1 MAQVRSLRKHAPWI
15 ALLTAA
21 FLVMAGPAF
30 GQSTPKFVSIGTASP
45 AGAYYPLGVA
55 MADIWNK
62 DIQGTHFSAQE
73 TGGSVANMNMLD
85 NGQIELGM
93 ANENIA
99 WNATQ
104 GNAPFKK
111 PMKVDGGWV
120 LNKSYAVFVAKASSG
135 ITTVADLKGK
145 KVSLGAAGSSGN
157 VIAERVLQSAGLSKG
172 DYKPVYMGWQQSAD
186 AIADNSIDAA
196 IMVGGQ
202 PFPAIESLAVRTPV
216 NILKFDK
223 AALESQKGFPLT
235 GVDEPVGLYKT
246 KEAGTAVLVRS
257 IVYISPSMP
266 TDLVY
271 KMVKDVFSN
280 IPALKSAHPSG
291 DQAALLSQSGAQH
304 LGLTV
309 HPGVVKYAKEV
320 GAW

>member
-1 MAQVRSLRKHAPWI
+1 MAQVRSLRKHVPWM
-15 ALLTAA
+15 ALLVAA
-21 FLVMAGPAF
+21 LLLVSGTAF
-30 GQSTPKFVSIGTASP
+30 GQSNPKFVSIGTASP
-45 AGAYYPLGVA
+45 AGAYYPLGIA
-55 MADIWNK
+55 MANIWNK
-62 DIQGTHFSAQE
+62 AIPGTHFSAQQ
-73 TGGSVANMNMLD
+73 TGGSVANMNMIHS
-85 NGQIELGM
+85 NQIELGM

-99 WNATQ
+99 WNAMQ
-104 GNAPFKK
+104 GNAPFKQK
-111 PMKVDGGWV
+111 INVEGGWV
-120 LNKSYAVFVAKASSG
+120 LNKSYAVFVVKASSG
-135 ITTVADLKGK
+135 IKTVADLKGK

-186 AIADNSIDAA
+186 AIADDSIDAA

-216 NILKFDK
+216 RILSFNK

-235 GVDEPVGLYKT
+235 AVDEPAGLYKT

-257 IVYISPSMP
+257 IVYINPDMP
-266 TDLVY
+266 ADLVY
-271 KMVKDVFSN
+271 QMVKAVFAN
-280 IPALKSAHPSG
+280 IPALKAAHPSG
-291 DQAALLSQSGAQH
+291 DEAALLSKTDAQR

-309 HPGVVKYAKEV
+309 NPGVVKYAKEV

>member
-1 MAQVRSLRKHAPWI
+1 MAQVRSLRKHAHWI
-15 ALLTAA
+15 ALLVAA
-21 FLVMAGPAF
+21 LLVMTGSAF

-45 AGAYYPLGVA
+45 AGAYYPLGIA

-62 DIQGTHFSAQE
+62 AIPGTHFSAQE
-73 TGGSVANMNMLD
+73 TGGSVANMNMID

-99 WNATQ
+99 WNAMQ
-104 GNAPFKK
+104 GNAPFKE
-111 PMKVDGGWV
+111 PVKVDGGWT
-120 LNKSYAVFVAKASSG
+120 LNKSYGVFVAKASSG
-135 ITTVADLKGK
+135 IKTVADLKGK

-157 VIAERVLQSAGLSKG
+157 VIAERVLQSAGLSKN

-186 AIADNSIDAA
+186 AIADGSIDAA

-223 AALESQKGFPLT
+223 AALESQTGFPLT
-235 GVDEPVGLYKT
+235 AVDEPAGLYKT

-257 IVYISPSMP
+257 IVYINPDMP

-271 KMVKDVFSN
+271 QMVKAVFAN
-280 IPALKSAHPSG
+280 IPALKSAHSSG
-291 DQAALLSQSGAQH
+291 DQAALLSPTDAQH